1 MTCWAALWTVKKG
14 YWLCCVHANIPALL
28 PLILV
33 MQWFM
38 SLGGQYDRNGNL
50 KQWWTEDSYKKFQ
63 KKTECIVKLYDNFS
77 VYNQKVSKEHNH
89 THTHEPRLKELFLSG
104 LSLIETSFCSC
115 KDQLSETN

>member
-1 MTCWAALWTVKKG
+1 
-14 YWLCCVHANIPALL
+14 
-28 PLILV
+28 
-33 MQWFM
+33 M